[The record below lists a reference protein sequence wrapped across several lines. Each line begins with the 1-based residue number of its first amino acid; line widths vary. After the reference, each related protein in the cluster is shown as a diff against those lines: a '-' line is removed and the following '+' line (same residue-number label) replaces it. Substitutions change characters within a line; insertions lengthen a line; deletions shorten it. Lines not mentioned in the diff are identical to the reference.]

1 MLQEVAMLG
10 LMVSRLKWYFLCFYI
25 DSLLRD
31 SHLVNLDI
39 SVGVVCRRCLIFNR
53 FQAFIDF
60 LL

>member
-1 MLQEVAMLG
+1 MLG